1 MAEDDE
7 LPPLGRFYRSL
18 LDLNVDG
25 APQEILEQAL
35 RLLVELTGASVGYIE
50 VVDQS
55 ASSPL
60 CWWAVLGCDE
70 RHVTEIQRTVSHGI
84 VAQALAQGEVIATGS
99 AVRDPRFADR
109 ESVRDNEI
117 EAVLCAPVGRGEIA
131 GVVYLQGD
139 PTSFKVASER
149 TQRHVSYFG
158 RTITPFLRASL
169 ARVAQHEPAAT
180 GPFAQLIF
188 HSQAMSDV
196 VQRLQ
201 LVAPLDVDLLFSGAT
216 GVGKSLLARAVHGAS
231 RRVAGAFVE
240 LNCAAVPEPLF
251 ENELFG
257 AEEGAHSSVPRGGIV
272 GKVEAAEGGTLFLDE
287 VAELTLAAQAKL
299 LSLLQSRT
307 YYPLGA
313 SRPRHAD
320 IRVIAASNVDLRSEV
335 ARKRFREDLYYRL
348 NVMEVR
354 VPPLSER
361 VEDIPLLAARF
372 VRVAAQR
379 HGLGLRGL
387 SPGGLRA
394 VLHADWPGNVRELAH
409 RLEAAVLNAHLRG
422 ATTVEARDVFD
433 DGATD
438 DEDGES
444 LQEATRRFQ
453 KRYVLAALEA
463 CDWNVSEAAR
473 RLDVARSHAYN
484 LMRLYGL
491 ERRS

>member
-1 MAEDDE
+1 M
-7 LPPLGRFYRSL
+7 RRR
-18 LDLNVDG
+18 
-25 APQEILEQAL
+25 AP
-35 RLLVELTGASVGYIE
+35 T
-50 VVDQS
+50 
-55 ASSPL
+55 
-60 CWWAVLGCDE
+60 
-70 RHVTEIQRTVSHGI
+70 
-84 VAQALAQGEVIATGS
+84 
-99 AVRDPRFADR
+99 
-109 ESVRDNEI
+109 
-117 EAVLCAPVGRGEIA
+117 
-131 GVVYLQGD
+131 
-139 PTSFKVASER
+139 
-149 TQRHVSYFG
+149 
-158 RTITPFLRASL
+158 RAC
-169 ARVAQHEPAAT
+169 R
-180 GPFAQLIF
+180 
-188 HSQAMSDV
+188 
-196 VQRLQ
+196 
-201 LVAPLDVDLLFSGAT
+201 
-216 GVGKSLLARAVHGAS
+216 
-231 RRVAGAFVE
+231 
-240 LNCAAVPEPLF
+240 
-251 ENELFG
+251 
-257 AEEGAHSSVPRGGIV
+257 EEGSSGRSR
-272 GKVEAAEGGTLFLDE
+272 AAEGGTLFLDE